1 MNSSKHKFIARIVWT
16 RKGVENFEKAVN
28 ELIDRGWEPGGIEI
42 SRGVLRTVCMAMLH
56 KPPEKCEC
64 ECPCCLEMHQGSCS
78 CECDCCLAHA
88 HRDGSYPKH
97 DDDD

>member
-1 MNSSKHKFIARIVWT
+1 MNHPIHRSWTETYGTTKEKNMNSSKHKFIARIVWT

-78 CECDCCLAHA
+78 
-88 HRDGSYPKH
+88 
-97 DDDD
+97 